1 MSATE
6 PHYGLPTVA
15 HVDARPHRGNLVPVL
30 VLFIG
35 LALATI
41 WFVGRPALATPAPA
55 SRACERVV
63 VHESGA
69 ATCKTRSN
77 RIIRAA

>member
-6 PHYGLPTVA
+6 PHYGLPSVA
-15 HVDARPHRGNLVPVL
+15 RVDGRSHRGDLVPVL
-30 VLFIG
+30 VLFVG

-55 SRACERVV
+55 SRACDRVI

-77 RIIRAA
+77 RVLQTG